1 MNRVNCGHWGHFPAG
16 PCAPLKS
23 PRPGAFERFLPL
35 GLTWYFPVSNVSRF
49 SKRPWLCEL
58 ENGGTASWVPGTL
71 VLGVHKAHPPRL
83 PPEACQGFTQMNN
96 TLSDAP
102 SVMFWKPAPH
112 HNTLKGGT
120 VLDLNILY
128 VDFISKGKGCP
139 QSPSGPLALLAQA
152 FLAAILE
159 GYTQR
164 TELAHK
170 IITNS
175 TLFLIKTAKTAL

>member
-1 MNRVNCGHWGHFPAG
+1 M
-16 PCAPLKS
+16 LS
-23 PRPGAFERFLPL
+23 SAFFLS

-71 VLGVHKAHPPRL
+71 VLGVHKAHPARL

-102 SVMFWKPAPH
+102 SVTFWKPTPH

-139 QSPSGPLALLAQA
+139 QSPSGPLALLTQA

-175 TLFLIKTAKTAL
+175 TLFLIKTAKTSL